1 MSLTGDTRIA
11 HQAQDK
17 LIQGAAQER
26 VAGSG
31 LQCVYSVTEEKA
43 EETQGSEMKYF
54 FTSENSGSI
63 KQEII
68 IVNQAAGSV
77 QQ

>member
-1 MSLTGDTRIA
+1 M
-11 HQAQDK
+11 
-17 LIQGAAQER
+17 
-26 VAGSG
+26 AGSG